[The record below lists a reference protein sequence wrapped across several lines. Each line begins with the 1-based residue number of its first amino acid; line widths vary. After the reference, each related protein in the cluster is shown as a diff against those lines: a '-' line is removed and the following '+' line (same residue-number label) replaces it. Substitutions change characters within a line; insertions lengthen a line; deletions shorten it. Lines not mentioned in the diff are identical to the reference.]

1 MKLTAAVMALIGTS
15 QAVDCPAYGLT
26 VATFTHVASPTCAAA
41 DDTKKATAETDLDI
55 AEASKAFGWTT
66 CTKTTEAA
74 AEVAAVVDES
84 GTETAAKIDAVDAE
98 YSLTTC
104 DGTAATTK
112 FFSDDACSAAVSGKN
127 DVVFTYVV
135 ACTAGDQDAYDYT
148 ITVNPPAAVDCPT
161 VKATLFEYAASGDK
175 CAADLADKTAAEAAM
190 TWGAKACTN
199 TVEAK
204 AEVPA
209 VVDGSGTET
218 AALVPAVD
226 GVWSTTTCT
235 EDKVMKV
242 STWTDEACSAGE
254 ASTTYNYGSTDCVD
268 SGTDFSYKLAVE
280 EPPAT
285 PEGGEGGEGG
295 AAGEHGV
302 ALRAASI
309 AAIAL
314 IASQF

>member
-1 MKLTAAVMALIGTS
+1 MALIGTS

-74 AEVAAVVDES
+74 AEVPAVLDTD
-84 GTETAAKIDAVDAE
+84 GTTEKTALVPAVAAE

-112 FFSDDACSAAVSGKN
+112 FFSDEACSAAVASKS

-135 ACTAGDQDAYDYT
+135 ACTAGDGDAYDYT
-148 ITVNPPAAVDCPT
+148 VTVNPPAAVDCPT

-209 VVDGSGTET
+209 VMEEGVEKTP
-218 AALVPAVD
+218 LVPAVV

-242 STWTDEACSAGE
+242 STWTNEACDAGE

-280 EPPAT
+280 EPTAT